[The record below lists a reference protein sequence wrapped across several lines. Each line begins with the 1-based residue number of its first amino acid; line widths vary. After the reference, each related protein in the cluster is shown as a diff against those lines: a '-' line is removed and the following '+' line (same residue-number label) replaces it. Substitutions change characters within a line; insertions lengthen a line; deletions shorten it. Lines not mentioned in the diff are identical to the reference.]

1 MIAFERVKK
10 LSESRGKNLKQV
22 AADLELGEN
31 YFYSWKKSSPK
42 ADTLEKVA
50 NYFNVSTDYI
60 LGRTDN
66 PAIIKPAEED
76 FDDSFVENMEKEEDI
91 RIIQRAARNMND
103 EDRKK
108 AMDLWKI
115 AFDKAFE
122 DEK

>member
-66 PAIIKPAEED
+66 TSSEEEQSITKQVMMRMNTD
-76 FDDSFVENMEKEEDI
+76 GLSEKEIDEI
-91 RIIQRAARNMND
+91 ESEMERFFSWRIKEIKRERG
-103 EDRKK
+103 E
-108 AMDLWKI
+108 
-115 AFDKAFE
+115 
-122 DEK
+122 